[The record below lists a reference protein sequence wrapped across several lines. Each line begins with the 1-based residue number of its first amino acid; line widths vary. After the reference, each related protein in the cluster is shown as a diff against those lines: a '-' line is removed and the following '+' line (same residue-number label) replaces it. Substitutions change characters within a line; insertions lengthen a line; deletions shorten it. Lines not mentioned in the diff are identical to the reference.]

1 VRRLWYRY
9 TAAVLAGPVFVVL
22 LIIIAAGLRDWA
34 VIVSLGGVAV
44 SLIYFV
50 QSQRLEQTRLFK
62 ELFSEF
68 NLRYDKLNAMLE
80 RAVRCHSEERLTD
93 EMRETLVDYFNLCAE
108 EYMFYKLGYIRE
120 EA

>member
-1 VRRLWYRY
+1 MYSTRTVLLVRRLWYRY

-22 LIIIAAGLRDWA
+22 LIIIGAGLRDWA

-80 RAVRCHSEERLTD
+80 RAVRCHSEECLTD
-93 EMRETLVDYFNLCAE
+93 EMRDSCGLFQPL
-108 EYMFYKLGYIRE
+108 R
-120 EA
+120 